1 MTKQVN
7 VMTNKIDVMPDQ
19 DKSRHAGMFVAGIH
33 LKGLHKR
40 KSSGSRLQTKREDK
54 EKKLLNQ
61 L

>member
-1 MTKQVN
+1 MT
-7 VMTNKIDVMPDQ
+7 DQ